1 VIVMGFGFGLVV
13 DEVGSGAGETGSGVV
28 DGGSAEASCSRPHRG
43 HVQVVASGLAWNRAP
58 QFLHATNA
66 HAFPHEV
73 HVYPADPASTCWAV
87 PQLGQRTDG
96 MAGL

>member
-1 VIVMGFGFGLVV
+1 
-13 DEVGSGAGETGSGVV
+13 
-28 DGGSAEASCSRPHRG
+28 
-43 HVQVVASGLAWNRAP
+43 VVASGLAWNRAP

-87 PQLGQRTDG
+87 SQLGQRTDG

>member
-13 DEVGSGAGETGSGVV
+13 GGAGSGVAG
-28 DGGSAEASCSRPHRG
+28 GGSAEASCSRLHRG
-43 HVQVVASGLAWNRAP
+43 HLQVVASGLAWNRAP
-58 QFLHATNA
+58 QFLQATNA
-66 HAFPHEV
+66 HVFPHEV

-87 PQLGQRTDG
+87 SQLGQRTDG